1 VRSAAFAPAP
11 PAEHRPVLS
20 KRCGVCARTH
30 DLDGWNALPAVATL
44 PAASVRPH
52 LSIPFEGVIDLRTCP
67 CGAVL
72 AARRR

>member
-1 VRSAAFAPAP
+1 MPAAAVAGASTDP
-11 PAEHRPVLS
+11 PSPIA
-20 KRCGVCARTH
+20 KRCGVCGTTYPTDA
-30 DLDGWNALPAVATL
+30 WQALPKVATL

-52 LSIPFEGVIDLRTCP
+52 LSIPADWTIDLRSCA

>member
-1 VRSAAFAPAP
+1 MPAAAVACASAVAPS
-11 PAEHRPVLS
+11 PVA
-20 KRCGVCARTH
+20 KRCGVCGRTYP
-30 DLDGWNALPAVATL
+30 LDAWKALPEVATL

-52 LSIPFEGVIDLRTCP
+52 LSIPADWAIDLRSCA